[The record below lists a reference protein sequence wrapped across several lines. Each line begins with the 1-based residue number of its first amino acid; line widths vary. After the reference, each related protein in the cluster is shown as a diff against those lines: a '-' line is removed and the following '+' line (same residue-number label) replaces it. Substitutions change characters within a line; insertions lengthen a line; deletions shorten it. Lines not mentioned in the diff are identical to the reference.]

1 MSIFF
6 VHLIV
11 VILIAAVKS
20 DPNGSN
26 VMCTEDAHHNIVSVD
41 LVDWGIAGKVDVKHM
56 THEIAV
62 SLLHISA
69 YT

>member
-1 MSIFF
+1 MIILFTLF
-6 VHLIV
+6 IV
-11 VILIAAVKS
+11 TLLSLNTNRV
-20 DPNGSN
+20 PNGSN